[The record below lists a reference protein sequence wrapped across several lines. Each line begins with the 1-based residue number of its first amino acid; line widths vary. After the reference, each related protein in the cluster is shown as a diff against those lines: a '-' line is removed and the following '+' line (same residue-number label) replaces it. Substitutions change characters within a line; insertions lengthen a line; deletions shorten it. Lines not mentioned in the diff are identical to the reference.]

1 MQNNSD
7 YKILIAIPAYNCGKQ
22 ITRTLDEIDDK
33 LLGRVEEIIVIDNQS
48 TDNMP
53 IMVKEYQETGRL
65 GDKLHLFR
73 NVNNYNLGG
82 SHKVAFLHAKNKG
95 YSHVIILHGDNQAK
109 SDEANQLIDFMENNP
124 EYQTVLGSRFNKSST
139 LIGYSKKRIFG
150 NKVLNNIYSLFTLR
164 KCEDLGSGLNLFAL
178 SDLDEKTYLQFA
190 DKLTFNYELL
200 LDLIKRKIHFAYIPI
215 TWREEDQVTN
225 ARNFNIFKTA
235 LINLLQWRF
244 GKKYTTNNKP
254 KDYISKEIK

>member
-124 EYQTVLGSRFNKSST
+124 EYQTVLESR
-139 LIGYSKKRIFG
+139 
-150 NKVLNNIYSLFTLR
+150 
-164 KCEDLGSGLNLFAL
+164 
-178 SDLDEKTYLQFA
+178 
-190 DKLTFNYELL
+190 
-200 LDLIKRKIHFAYIPI
+200 
-215 TWREEDQVTN
+215 
-225 ARNFNIFKTA
+225 
-235 LINLLQWRF
+235 
-244 GKKYTTNNKP
+244 
-254 KDYISKEIK
+254 

>member
-1 MQNNSD
+1 MQNNSE
-7 YKILIAIPAYNCGKQ
+7 YKILVAIPAYNCGKQ

-33 LLGRVEEIIVIDNQS
+33 LLNRVEEIIIIDNQS

-53 IMVKEYQETGRL
+53 EMVKEYQIKGRL

-82 SHKVAFLHAKNKG
+82 SHKVAFLRAKSKG

-109 SDEANQLIDFMENNP
+109 SDEANQLIDFMESNP
-124 EYQTVLGSRFNKSST
+124 EHQTVLGSRFNKKST
-139 LIGYSKKRIFG
+139 LIGYDKKRIFG
-150 NKVLNNIYSLFTLR
+150 NKVLNATYSLLTLR
-164 KCEDLGSGLNLFAL
+164 NCEDLGSGLNLFAL

-200 LDLIKRKIHFAYIPI
+200 LDLIKRKVNFAYLPI

-235 LINLLQWRF
+235 LVNLIQWRF

-254 KDYISKEIK
+254 EDYKSEEIK

>member
-1 MQNNSD
+1 MHKYTDN
-7 YKILIAIPAYNCGKQ
+7 KILVAIPAYNCGKQ

-33 LLGRVEEIIVIDNQS
+33 LLDRVEEIIVIDNQS

-53 IMVKEYQETGRL
+53 EMVKKYQKEGRL
-65 GDKLHLFR
+65 GNKLHLFR

-82 SHKVAFLHAKNKG
+82 SHKVAFLHAKDRG

-109 SDEANQLIDFMENNP
+109 SDEANQLIDFLENNT
-124 EYQTVLGSRFNKSST
+124 EHQTILGSRFNKKST
-139 LIGYSKKRIFG
+139 LIGYDKKRIFG
-150 NKVLNNIYSLFTLR
+150 NKVLNVIYSLLTFR
-164 KCEDLGSGLNLFAL
+164 NCEDLGSGLNLFAL
-178 SDLDEKTYLQFA
+178 SDLNEKTYLQFA

-200 LDLIKRKIHFAYIPI
+200 LDLIKRKVNFAYFPI

-235 LINLLQWRF
+235 LVNLLQWRF

-254 KDYISKEIK
+254 QDYKSEEIK